1 MNTNDKTVKQLKD
14 IIASLE
20 FDAYPE
26 FIETLYRDSRES
38 VKKLALSMNK
48 NYDKYL
54 NELKRIERMKMI
66 ENKYRQDG
74 YKLIAGCDE
83 AGRGPLFGPV
93 VSAVVILP
101 EDFNA
106 LYINDSKKLTESK
119 RNELYDV
126 ITRNAVCWAV
136 GIIDNNVIDEINILN
151 ATKKS
156 ICNALDSMHTKPE
169 LLLLDALEIDY
180 DVKQKGFVKGD
191 ANVYSIAAASI
202 VAKVTRDRLMYEYDK
217 KYPEYGFA
225 TNKGYGTAEHIKAIE
240 KYGPT
245 PIHRKSFIGGMASH
259 IPSRNIGNDF
269 EQKAAEFLNDRGYSI
284 LDRGVKRGN
293 GEIDIICTD
302 GIETVFCEVKARKQ
316 SIHGTAEEQVTTD
329 KQSRIKNATEIY
341 ISEKGITTPVRFDI
355 IAFNVYDDNKF
366 SLKHYKNAF

>member
-269 EQKAAEFLNDRGYSI
+269 EQKAAEFLKDRGYSI

-316 SIHGTAEEQVTTD
+316 SIHGTAEDQVTTD